1 MARRG
6 WFELVL
12 WLGLAGAVF
21 AIFLS
26 PMRPCTCAD
35 ADMYIRQGLTAGIWV
50 AASAL
55 ALFAVLLS
63 VWLPA

>member
-6 WFELVL
+6 WFELLL

-26 PMRPCTCAD
+26 PMLA
-35 ADMYIRQGLTAGIWV
+35 MYLR
-50 AASAL
+50 
-55 ALFAVLLS
+55 
-63 VWLPA
+63 